1 MSFYECMR
9 CGHKVKQKIEIKRH
23 LQRKNK
29 CKRNIQS
36 YIYNDDEILRLS
48 IVKKNS
54 EGESIIDDM
63 SSVLS
68 DENVSQENTV
78 NTNQKNNNF
87 ICCICN
93 RLFTRKYNLTRHQKN
108 CSPTKINH
116 HHQTFNNNT
125 NNYNTINNNY
135 NKNLFVNF
143 NIEPFDKEWDVSK
156 ITKFTKHS
164 ILLSKIMYSNL
175 LNAILENEK
184 NLNVLIEKDTNTGLV
199 YKNNVEKFIT
209 MNLKDIIEQSMDKLN
224 KHLNDF
230 YEESLKDDNAIKAYY
245 RWKFQN
251 KYGGGYRTGEIDEE
265 IKSFRVNMKK
275 AYTSLRAGEPTTEID
290 KHLFKALDLSGKDV
304 SSGRMSILGK
314 RLLIQSKIAP
324 GKDPE
329 VFEARKEIL
338 RKRIGEKAYERLVRH
353 DERLE
358 DYAEFWKN

>member
-63 SSVLS
+63 SSLLS

-230 YEESLKDDNAIKAYY
+230 YEESLKDDEFILMDKIFKDQKSIISDKYIDFKNNEDIQKKVEDFITDIFDKKKEHAIKLYNH
-245 RWKFQN
+245 FVIEN
-251 KYGGGYRTGEIDEE
+251 ENENNHDNGY
-265 IKSFRVNMKK
+265 
-275 AYTSLRAGEPTTEID
+275 
-290 KHLFKALDLSGKDV
+290 
-304 SSGRMSILGK
+304 
-314 RLLIQSKIAP
+314 
-324 GKDPE
+324 
-329 VFEARKEIL
+329 
-338 RKRIGEKAYERLVRH
+338 
-353 DERLE
+353 
-358 DYAEFWKN
+358 